1 MSIEDISKYL
11 VLGYST
17 GYVYLWEATNVTL
30 INRLLMP
37 NVPSIRSVNFNYNND
52 LLSVAYDGRTAKS
65 NSL

>member
-37 NVPSIRSVNFNYNND
+37 NVPSIRSVNFNYKND
-52 LLSVAYDGRTAKS
+52 LLSVAYGGRTAKS